1 MAQSD
6 LKQAIEEICAE
17 KNIPYDSVI
26 ETIGAA
32 LAVAYRKD
40 FGEKNQN
47 IIAEFKAEDGTS
59 RVFDVKTVVEDRL
72 YEEYLEEQ
80 KRREEAEAEGKLEE
94 YLERKRQK
102 ELPPPPALQATA
114 PGVVPPTTVTG
125 GETVPSTGDVRE
137 IKSGEVGLGSAG
149 EERFDPKKHIALT
162 EAKKLDKKH
171 ELGDEIRTEL
181 FPPAAYG
188 RMAAQT
194 AKQVIIQRI
203 REAERD
209 IVYKEFK
216 GREGEML
223 TAMVQRVE
231 GRMVLIDFGHAT
243 AIMPPPEQVQREHY
257 HPGDRIK
264 VYLVA
269 VNMTPRGPEIVV
281 SRSHPEMVRKLFTF
295 EVPELQNAS
304 VTIKSI
310 AREAGLRTKI
320 AVWSDQKNIDPVG
333 SLVGQRGTRVQTV
346 ISELGGEKIDIIE
359 WSDDPVKYITNAL
372 SPAKVISIKLNE
384 TEHSC
389 VAEVKDDQL
398 SLAIGKAG
406 QNVRLAAKLTG
417 WKIDLVGDSGAV
429 PTSVEGAA
437 TETPAAE
444 EKKEITST
452 EQDAKASP
460 VGEEPVEPTDTPA
473 EKTPSEKEPD
483 PPSKS

>member
-1 MAQSD
+1 MAQSA
-6 LKQAIEEICAE
+6 LKQAIEEICQE

-26 ETIGAA
+26 ATIEAA

-40 FGEKNQN
+40 FGEKNEN
-47 IIAEFKAEDGTS
+47 VIVEFKAEDGTS
-59 RVFDVKTVVEDRL
+59 RVWDVKTVVNDKL
-72 YEEYLEEQ
+72 YQEYLEEQ
-80 KRREEAEAEGKLEE
+80 QRRETAEAEGKLEE
-94 YLERKRQK
+94 YLDQKRQ
-102 ELPPPPALQATA
+102 EEEARTA
-114 PGVVPPTTVTG
+114 AQN
-125 GETVPSTGDVRE
+125 TVPAE
-137 IKSGEVGLGSAG
+137 SGTPAIAPAVMEK
-149 EERFDPKKHIALT
+149 EERFDPKKYLALA
-162 EAKKLDKKH
+162 EAKKLDTKY

-231 GRMVLIDFGHAT
+231 GRMVLIDLGHTT

-257 HPGDRIK
+257 RPGDRIK

-295 EVPELQNAS
+295 EVPELQNNA
-304 VTIKSI
+304 VQIKSI
-310 AREAGLRTKI
+310 AREAGLRTKL
-320 AVWSDQKNIDPVG
+320 AVWSEQKNIDPVG

-359 WSDDPVKYITNAL
+359 WSDDPIKYITNAL

-384 TEHSC
+384 AEHSC

-398 SLAIGKAG
+398 SLAIGKSG

-417 WKIDLVGDSGAV
+417 WKIDLVGDSGAA
-429 PTSVEGAA
+429 PTSVEAAPTTENAA
-437 TETPAAE
+437 TPEVPATLPPTATTEAAQPAAE
-444 EKKEITST
+444 KT
-452 EQDAKASP
+452 EPASP
-460 VGEEPVEPTDTPA
+460 ETPVVA
-473 EKTPSEKEPD
+473 E
-483 PPSKS
+483 

>member
-1 MAQSD
+1 MATSA

-17 KNIPYDSVI
+17 KNIPYESVI
-26 ETIGAA
+26 ETIEAA

-47 IIAEFKAEDGTS
+47 VIVEFKAEDGSS
-59 RVFDVKTVVEDRL
+59 RVFDVKTVVEDTL
-72 YEEYLEEQ
+72 YDEYLEEQ
-80 KRREEAEAEGKLEE
+80 KRREAAEAEGKLDE
-94 YLERKRQK
+94 YLEQKRQ
-102 ELPPPPALQATA
+102 EEEAQRTAQAETA
-114 PGVVPPTTVTG
+114 AADASV
-125 GETVPSTGDVRE
+125 ES
-137 IKSGEVGLGSAG
+137 K
-149 EERFDPKKHIALT
+149 EERFDPKKHIGLT
-162 EAKKLDKKH
+162 EAKQLDKKY

-231 GRMVLIDFGHAT
+231 GRMVLIDLGHAT

-257 HPGDRIK
+257 RPGDRIK

-295 EVPELQNAS
+295 EVPELQNEA
-304 VTIKSI
+304 VQIKSI
-310 AREAGLRTKI
+310 AREAGLRTKL
-320 AVWSDQKNIDPVG
+320 AVWSEQKNIDPVG

-372 SPAKVISIKLNE
+372 SPAKVISIKLND
-384 TEHSC
+384 TEHAC

-398 SLAIGKAG
+398 SLAIGKSG

-417 WKIDLVGDSGAV
+417 WKIDLVGDSGAT
-429 PTSVEGAA
+429 PTSVDGEATEAAVDGEPVAEATGPAELAAGAA
-437 TETPAAE
+437 SDTPSEAPPAP
-444 EKKEITST
+444 
-452 EQDAKASP
+452 A
-460 VGEEPVEPTDTPA
+460 EPVEGPVATEPT
-473 EKTPSEKEPD
+473 KE
-483 PPSKS
+483 